1 MITVREL
8 IEVSPRFV
16 IRVNGTDYDTDKDH
30 YADDWIVEC
39 QVVFAYAYTFT
50 STCEP
55 DQVMMNTFYL
65 DISAEE
71 PEYND

>member
-1 MITVREL
+1 MITVRDL
-8 IEVSPRFV
+8 IEVSPNFT
-16 IRVNGTDYDTDKDH
+16 IRVNGTEYNREEDH

-39 QVVFAYAYTFT
+39 QALFAYAYTFT

-65 DISAEE
+65 DISADE
-71 PEYND
+71 PSYE